1 MSTKSS
7 VRVLALLFALSA
19 TSLSAAEQS
28 TAGAATIRAR
38 ERGDWSSIVRFIKKA
53 VKGVVKANSD
63 LVGPPKP

>member
-19 TSLSAAEQS
+19 TSLGAAEQS
-28 TAGAATIRAR
+28 TAGSATIRAR
-38 ERGDWSSIVRFIKKA
+38 DRGDWSSIVRVIKKA

>member
-1 MSTKSS
+1 MFTKSS

-28 TAGAATIRAR
+28 TTGPATIRAR
-38 ERGDWSSIVRFIKKA
+38 DCGDWSSIVRVIKKA

-63 LVGPPKP
+63 IINIPKP